1 MESRKEPALTRAS
14 TILLVL
20 GLFFPSAL
28 LPAPGAVRAHPRMV
42 VTVTAV
48 TPAREPIP
56 GVSIALCPEGKGPE
70 GKEGGCVYRITGPY
84 GWVRFDNLEPVR
96 YSVRAELANFLP
108 VTVSSLRLDEV
119 GRGKMRIPDLVL
131 VMNRVTAY

>member
-1 MESRKEPALTRAS
+1 MPRAS
-14 TILLVL
+14 KILLVL
-20 GLFFPSAL
+20 GLLFFPSAL
-28 LPAPGAVRAHPRMV
+28 LPAPGVVRAQPRMV

-56 GVSIALCPEGKGPE
+56 GVSIALCPEGK
-70 GKEGGCVYRITGPY
+70 EGGCIYRITGPY

-96 YSVRAELANFLP
+96 YSVRAELGNFLP

-119 GRGKMRIPDLVL
+119 SRGKMRIPDLVL

>member
-1 MESRKEPALTRAS
+1 MPRAS
-14 TILLVL
+14 KILLVL

-28 LPAPGAVRAHPRMV
+28 LPAPGVVRAQPRML

-56 GVSIALCPEGKGPE
+56 GVSIGLCPEGKE
-70 GKEGGCVYRITGPY
+70 EGCVYRITGPY
-84 GWVRFDNLEPVR
+84 GWVRFDNLDPVR

-108 VTVSSLRLDEV
+108 VTVSSLRFDEV
-119 GRGKMRIPDLVL
+119 SRGKMRIPDLVL

>member
-1 MESRKEPALTRAS
+1 VPRAS
-14 TILLVL
+14 MILLVL
-20 GLFFPSAL
+20 GLSFPSAL
-28 LPAPGAVRAHPRMV
+28 LPAPGAVRAQPRMV

-56 GVSIALCPEGKGPE
+56 GVSIALCPEE
-70 GKEGGCVYRITGPY
+70 KEGGCIYRVTGPY
-84 GWVRFDNLEPVR
+84 GWVRFDNLQPVR

-119 GRGKMRIPDLVL
+119 SRGKMRIPDLVL
-131 VMNRVTAY
+131 LMNRVTAY